1 MKSLAEQCEETLKG
15 SSYDKFW
22 VESMQK
28 KLNTIEKVE
37 TLLASLEKIK
47 SVKKGDKVEM
57 FKTDVENL
65 LDVEKAK
72 QEKESIRKAEEEEK
86 KKAEVVDSN
95 WTVEEVKLLTKAI
108 IKFPPGTKQRWFVI
122 TDYIGNKTQ
131 KEVLK
136 KAQELKNKRENE
148 IE

>member
-1 MKSLAEQCEETLKG
+1 MKSLAELCEETLKG

-37 TLLASLEKIK
+37 KLIASLEKIK

-57 FKTDVENL
+57 FKTDVEML
-65 LDVEKAK
+65 LDLEKAK
-72 QEKESIRKAEEEEK
+72 QEQESNKKAEEEEK

-95 WTVEEVKLLTKAI
+95 WTAEEVKLLTKAI
-108 IKFPPGTKQRWFVI
+108 VKFPPGTK
-122 TDYIGNKTQ
+122 
-131 KEVLK
+131 
-136 KAQELKNKRENE
+136 
-148 IE
+148 

>member
-1 MKSLAEQCEETLKG
+1 
-15 SSYDKFW
+15 
-22 VESMQK
+22 
-28 KLNTIEKVE
+28 
-37 TLLASLEKIK
+37 
-47 SVKKGDKVEM
+47 M